1 MRLFPSSLIGIAFS
15 WFINLPAN
23 SVQTWQQLEQLFHAQ
38 YHKTESEVTLADLA
52 NLRQMPTEWAEV
64 FLQRFKTA
72 RSKCFVPLPEKE
84 FVKIAQSCLS
94 FDLKKKFQDREFPNL
109 FQLTANVIRYERLTR
124 GEEQMKNSSKGTY
137 YRDPNFDVHV
147 VDEYYDQTEI
157 CLAELVKGDS
167 YVCPLAINSGS
178 MVKNEPMRD
187 TSKKTRVFSF
197 DITKAD
203 TIFDRLYKD
212 KQIKLSDKHKLPNPE
227 QIKDKN
233 YCKWHNAWSHT
244 TNNCLVFRHVL
255 QDAIESGRITFEAKK
270 KMAVD
275 ENPFPR
281 PIGVNMITG
290 FKSGLPKFKLVV
302 DNGDEDPEQQPSVF
316 ELLKGKEAKR
326 DERILCARCSR
337 EVNENVEKIE
347 VWGRHHRPN
356 MVPDFQPIQR
366 RNIPFGG
373 RPPFERQFGPIYNSR
388 PMHKGKV
395 IPFDEMTR
403 TQQRRHQRNYGR
415 MMRQQQEILRP
426 KMSDSPKATNTK
438 GLEDEKEDNVGDS
451 MEELPENSFGRS
463 KFERRK
469 KDENEDDPGQS
480 ITIQFGTLP
489 PILANN
495 YLLANEFKS
504 KEDEEIKENDEE
516 EACTLEYEEEVD
528 DGMTD
533 IEEEIDMET
542 EGRKRG
548 VSYNNLLKQLYQEG
562 VREVDLLGEPSG
574 RSFDYY
580 VLYGTPK
587 RKVRVPHFEKYGS
600 PPTIL
605 PPPTCWVIGE
615 ERQEVSDVEV
625 QEIEPKEQCE
635 ILHVNLVQEVD
646 SSRDKQEVEIE
657 AAERVVFRKP
667 TISLTKH
674 LRPLYVKALVNGI
687 PVAKVFIDN
696 GAAINTIPYR
706 MIKKFAKTE
715 SDLIPTKVIL
725 TSFNG
730 GATSAKGVIPLD
742 ITMWTIT
749 KTTVFFVIDGPTSY
763 NVLLGRDWIHGNR
776 CIPSSLH
783 QCLVF
788 WNDKGEAEVVEV
800 VQADHRPFI
809 TEANSVER
817 FMYEGN
823 YGPVRVVQ
831 EGEET
836 RIIAQSDESC
846 SVDVLTKMFDQMRP
860 NIVALEEPV
869 IGKKKIDKC

>member
-1 MRLFPSSLIGIAFS
+1 
-15 WFINLPAN
+15 
-23 SVQTWQQLEQLFHAQ
+23 
-38 YHKTESEVTLADLA
+38 
-52 NLRQMPTEWAEV
+52 MPTEWAEV

-94 FDLKKKFQDREFPNL
+94 FDLKKKFQDREFPDL
-109 FQLTANVIRYERLTR
+109 FQLTANVIRYERLIR
-124 GEEQMKNSSKGTY
+124 EEEQMKNSSKGTY

-167 YVCPLAINSGS
+167 YACPLASNSGS

-197 DITKAD
+197 DITKVD

-212 KQIKLSDKHKLPNPE
+212 KQIKLSNKHKLPNPE
-227 QIKDKN
+227 QIKDKK

-255 QDAIESGRITFEAKK
+255 QDAIELGRITFEAKK
-270 KMAVD
+270 KMAMD

-316 ELLKGKEAKR
+316 QRLKGKEAKR
-326 DERILCARCSR
+326 DERIMCARCSR

-347 VWGRHHRPN
+347 VWRRHHRLN

-373 RPPFERQFGPIYNSR
+373 RPPFERQFRPMYNIR
-388 PMHKGKV
+388 PMHNGRTFRPHPNQSNVWHSFQYSAGKV
-395 IPFDEMTR
+395 MPFDEMTR

-415 MMRQQQEILRP
+415 MMRQQQEILCP
-426 KMSDSPKATNTK
+426 KMSDSPKETNTE

-451 MEELPENSFGRS
+451 MEELPENSSGRS

-495 YLLANEFKS
+495 YLPANEFKS
-504 KEDEEIKENDEE
+504 KEDEEIEDEEIKENDEE
-516 EACTLEYEEEVD
+516 EAC
-528 DGMTD
+528 
-533 IEEEIDMET
+533 
-542 EGRKRG
+542 
-548 VSYNNLLKQLYQEG
+548 

-587 RKVRVPHFEKYGS
+587 RKVRVLRFEKYGS
-600 PPTIL
+600 PPIIL
-605 PPPTCWVIGE
+605 SPPTGWVIGE
-615 ERQEVSDVEV
+615 ERQEESDIEV

-687 PVAKVFIDN
+687 PVAKVLIDN
-696 GAAINTIPYR
+696 GAVINTIPYM

-715 SDLIPTKVIL
+715 SDLIPTEVIL

-742 ITMWTIT
+742 ITMGTIT
-749 KTTVFFVIDGPTSY
+749 KTTVFFIIDGPTSY

-788 WNDKGEAEVVEV
+788 WNDKGEAEVV
-800 VQADHRPFI
+800 QADHRPFVA
-809 TEANSVER
+809 EANSVER

-831 EGEET
+831 EGEKT
-836 RIIAQSDESC
+836 RIVTQSDESF
-846 SVDVLTKMFDQMRP
+846 SADTFIEMFDQMRP

-869 IGKKKIDKC
+869 IGKKKIDKF